1 MSTSDT
7 PALLAVSRLPRTG
20 RLAAVGGG
28 AELVMIPAELAAS
41 TWSRTATVLGGAPGS
56 RCRRR

>member
-41 TWSRTATVLGGAPGS
+41 TWSRTATVLGGVW
-56 RCRRR
+56 